1 MSSEYKQQ
9 TIDCG
14 DGAGVEFITATFIK
28 RSCLNQIFITQR
40 VICGNWKEQKTKHK
54 KTKQNLRCS

>member
-28 RSCLNQIFITQR
+28 SSRLNQIFITQR
-40 VICGNWKEQKTKHK
+40 VICGNWKEQK
-54 KTKQNLRCS
+54 KTESEV

>member
-40 VICGNWKEQKTKHK
+40 VICGNWKEQKK
-54 KTKQNLRCS
+54 KKKK